1 MLRVLREAWKKVTS
15 RRKGTTRL
23 GVSVALGT
31 VEFGGEYH
39 SHLLGD
45 ALFTQKV

>member
-1 MLRVLREAWKKVTS
+1 VTRDISQEGHDEAWGE
-15 RRKGTTRL
+15 RRF
-23 GVSVALGT
+23 GT